1 MRGGSHV
8 VAQVLRTGG
17 GVVTPFSFSL
27 FLSLFEQ
34 LLMLMCVNNH
44 GQCLAKLA
52 LSLCQ
57 SAGE

>member
-1 MRGGSHV
+1 M
-8 VAQVLRTGG
+8 
-17 GVVTPFSFSL
+17 VTPFSFSL

-44 GQCLAKLA
+44 GKCLVKLA

-57 SAGE
+57 STGE